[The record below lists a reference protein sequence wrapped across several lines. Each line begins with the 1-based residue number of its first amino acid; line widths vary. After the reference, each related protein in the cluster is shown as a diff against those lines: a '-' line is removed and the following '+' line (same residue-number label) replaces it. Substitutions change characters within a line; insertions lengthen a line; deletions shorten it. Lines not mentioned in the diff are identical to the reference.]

1 MSAALHQTIVIF
13 VGLVAGFFLRKRG
26 ILSATGTKEL
36 TAVTLNIFLPGMLL
50 VNILSNTTEMKTGDV
65 LFFLALSA
73 GMYLIGLILGKLFT
87 AVTKAPK
94 ADKGVYEFGALASNA
109 GFMGIPVCLAVFG
122 SKCSLYA
129 ALTNIPFNLLT
140 FSLGVYLL
148 AGKATLKR
156 ILNPSFITS
165 IIGVAIYLLG
175 FSQKMPAIIT
185 DIASFLGQATTVC
198 AMVVIGSTLA
208 TVPLGSIFKEW
219 RFIPYLI
226 LRLFGIAAVTYL
238 LLSFVNIPQI
248 AKAVIVMMAAMPVA
262 TNATMLSNL
271 YGGNTTLAS
280 KIVFLSHALAIVT
293 IPLWGAFLT

>member
-65 LFFLALSA
+65 LFFLALST
-73 GMYLIGLILGKLFT
+73 GMYLIGLILGKLFA

-238 LLSFVNIPQI
+238 LLRFVNIPQI

>member
-1 MSAALHQTIVIF
+1 MSAALHQTIIIF
-13 VGLVAGFFLRKRG
+13 VGLVAGFFLRKRN
-26 ILSATGTKEL
+26 IMSAAGTKEL
-36 TAVTLNIFLPGMLL
+36 TAITLNVFLPGMLF
-50 VNILSNTTEMKTGDV
+50 VNIMSNNSEMRTGDV
-65 LFFLALSA
+65 LLYLALSA
-73 GMYLIGLILGKLFT
+73 GMYLTGLVLGKIFT

-94 ADKGVYEFGALASNA
+94 SDRGVYEFGSLASNA

-122 SKCSLYA
+122 SSCSLYA

-165 IIGVAIYLLG
+165 IVAVALYLLRVPVP
-175 FSQKMPAIIT
+175 SIVT
-185 DIASFLGQATTVC
+185 DAASFLGQATTVC

-208 TVPLGSIFKEW
+208 TVPLGSIFREW

-226 LRLFGIAAVTYL
+226 LRLVGIAAVTYL
-238 LLSFVNIPQI
+238 LLMFVNIPPL
-248 AKAVIVMMAAMPVA
+248 AKSVIVMMAAMPVA
-262 TNATMLSNL
+262 TNSTMLSSL
-271 YGGNTTLAS
+271 YGGNNELAS
-280 KIVFLSHALAIVT
+280 KVVFLSHALSILT

>member
-1 MSAALHQTIVIF
+1 MSAALHQTIIIF
-13 VGLVAGFFLRKRG
+13 VGLVAGFFLRKRN
-26 ILSATGTKEL
+26 IISAAGTKEL
-36 TAVTLNIFLPGMLL
+36 TAITLNVFLPGMLF
-50 VNILSNTTEMKTGDV
+50 VNIMSNNSEMRTGDV
-65 LFFLALSA
+65 LFYLALSA
-73 GMYLIGLILGKLFT
+73 GMYLIGLILGKIFT

-94 ADKGVYEFGALASNA
+94 SDKGVYEFGSLASNA

-122 SKCSLYA
+122 SSCSLYA

-148 AGKATLKR
+148 AGKATLRR

-165 IIGVAIYLLG
+165 IVAVALYLLRVPVP
-175 FSQKMPAIIT
+175 SIIT
-185 DIASFLGQATTVC
+185 DAASFLGQATTVC

-208 TVPLGSIFKEW
+208 TVPLGSIFREW

-238 LLSFVNIPQI
+238 LLKFVNIPPL
-248 AKAVIVMMAAMPVA
+248 AKSVIVMMAAMPVA
-262 TNATMLSNL
+262 TNSTMLSSL
-271 YGGNTTLAS
+271 YGGNTELSS
-280 KIVFLSHALAIVT
+280 KLVFLSHALSILT

>member
-13 VGLVAGFFLRKRG
+13 VGLVAGFFLRKKN

-50 VNILSNTTEMKTGDV
+50 VNILSNTTELKTGDV
-65 LFFLALSA
+65 LIFLALSA
-73 GMYLIGLILGKLFT
+73 GMYLLGLILGKIFT
-87 AVTKAPK
+87 AVTKAPRS
-94 ADKGVYEFGALASNA
+94 DKGVYEFASLSSNA

-175 FSQKMPAIIT
+175 FSDKMPSIIT

-208 TVPLGSIFKEW
+208 TVPLGSIFREW
-219 RFIPYLI
+219 RFIPFLI
-226 LRLFGIAAVTYL
+226 LRLFGIAALTYL
-238 LLSFVNIPQI
+238 LLSFVNIPQL

-271 YGGNTTLAS
+271 YGGNTELSS

>member
-1 MSAALHQTIVIF
+1 MSAALHQTIIIF
-13 VGLVAGFFLRKRG
+13 VGLVAGFFLRKRN
-26 ILSATGTKEL
+26 IISAAGTKEL
-36 TAVTLNIFLPGMLL
+36 TAITLNVFLPGMLF
-50 VNILSNTTEMKTGDV
+50 VNIMSNNSEMRTGDV
-65 LFFLALSA
+65 LFYLALSA
-73 GMYLIGLILGKLFT
+73 GMYLIGLILGKIFT

-94 ADKGVYEFGALASNA
+94 SDKGVYEFGSLASNA

-122 SKCSLYA
+122 SSCSLYA

-148 AGKATLKR
+148 AGKATLRR

-165 IIGVAIYLLG
+165 IVAVALYLLRVPVP
-175 FSQKMPAIIT
+175 SIIT
-185 DIASFLGQATTVC
+185 DAASFLGQATTVC

-208 TVPLGSIFKEW
+208 TVPLGSIFREW

-238 LLSFVNIPQI
+238 LLKFVNIPPL
-248 AKAVIVMMAAMPVA
+248 AKSVIVMMAAMPVA
-262 TNATMLSNL
+262 TNSTMLSNL
-271 YGGNTTLAS
+271 YGGNTELAS
-280 KIVFLSHALAIVT
+280 KVVFLSHALSILT